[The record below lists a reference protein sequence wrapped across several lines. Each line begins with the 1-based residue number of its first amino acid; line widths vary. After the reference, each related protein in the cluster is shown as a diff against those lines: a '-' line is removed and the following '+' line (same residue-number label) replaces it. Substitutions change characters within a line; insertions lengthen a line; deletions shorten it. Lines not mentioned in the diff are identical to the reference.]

1 MRISFLASF
10 FLLGLSVCSGEHTP
24 LQLHGGLSLTYAA
37 DGDQTIFSFQAPGEK
52 ATQVAVARDETV
64 ARSTAP
70 DAVKVVADVPDSI
83 LVLTDSYPSIQGG
96 LSYCQAGEESFL
108 RVFLLSGKHP
118 VETYHTK
125 LESCRNNIELASP
138 GLNWS
143 AETRTIAIN
152 WISAP
157 GTVGK
162 SKTMA
167 VKIGADGKATETEP
181 GP

>member
-10 FLLGLSVCSGEHTP
+10 FLLGLGVCSGQHTGLK
-24 LQLHGGLSLTYAA
+24 LQTGLSLTYTAK
-37 DGDQTIFSFQAPGEK
+37 GDETIFSFQGPGAK

-64 ARSTAP
+64 AKDSAP
-70 DAVKVVADVPDSI
+70 DAVKVIAEVPNSI

-108 RVFLLSGKHP
+108 RVFLLSGTDP

-125 LESCRNNIELASP
+125 LESCRNNVELASP

-143 AETRTIAIN
+143 AETRTIAIS

-157 GTVGK
+157 GAAGK
-162 SKTMA
+162 PKTMT
-167 VKIGADGKATETEP
+167 VTIGDDGKATETEA

>member
-10 FLLGLSVCSGEHTP
+10 FLLGVGVCSGQHAP
-24 LQLHGGLSLTYAA
+24 LKLQSGLSVSYAA
-37 DGDQTIFSFQAPGEK
+37 EDDQTVFSFQAPGAK

-64 ARSTAP
+64 ANASVP
-70 DAVKVVADVPDSI
+70 DAVKVIAEVPESL
-83 LVLTDSYPSIQGG
+83 LVLTDSYPSVQGG

-108 RVFLLSGKHP
+108 RVFLLAGEHP

-157 GTVGK
+157 GAVGK